1 MFEVRFH
8 GRGGQGAVLAAQ
20 ALATAAFLEGKYAVA
35 FPHFGAERRGAPV
48 QAFAR
53 FDERKIRLKTR
64 VYEPDAIVVL
74 DNKLATY
81 IDVAQG
87 LRVRGVVVMNSSLDP
102 GEVELSQAIDLAT
115 VDATGIALEH
125 TGKPVTNAPMLG
137 AFAAATS
144 TVAMDSVKRG
154 IMEVFSP
161 RIGEDLA
168 KKNAEAA
175 QAAFGVVARGRSR
188 GGKTYPAMRQ
198 WLPEVEELPLGLATG
213 ILDTESGPVGPGS
226 FSVNETGTW
235 RDFAPILD
243 PEECTNCLL
252 CWFFCPDGAIL
263 RGGEELSIDYYH
275 CKGCGICAQV
285 CPTGAILMRPT
296 EEVVA

>member
-1 MFEVRFH
+1 MFEIRFH
-8 GRGGQGAVLAAQ
+8 GRGGQGVVLAAQ

-53 FDERKIRLKTR
+53 FDEKKVRLKTR

-74 DNKLATY
+74 DNKLAAY

-87 LRVRGVVVMNSSLDP
+87 IRDGGVAVMNSSLQP
-102 GEVELSQAIDLAT
+102 GEVELSQSIDLAT
-115 VDATGIALEH
+115 VDATSIALHH

-137 AFAAATS
+137 AFSSATS
-144 TVAMDSVKRG
+144 TVGLDSVKAG

-161 RIGEDLA
+161 RIGEELA
-168 KKNAEAA
+168 MRNAAAAEAA
-175 QAAFGVVARGRSR
+175 FRAVARGRSV
-188 GGKTYPAMRQ
+188 GGRNYAAVRQ
-198 WLPEVEELPLGLATG
+198 WLPDVGELPLGLSTG
-213 ILDTESGPVGPGS
+213 VLDTDAGPIGPGS
-226 FSVNETGTW
+226 FAANETGTW

-243 PEECTNCLL
+243 MEECTNCLL

-263 RGGEELSIDYYH
+263 RGEGGLSIDYYH
-275 CKGCGICAQV
+275 CKGCRICAQV
-285 CPTGAILMRPT
+285 CPTGAIIMKPT